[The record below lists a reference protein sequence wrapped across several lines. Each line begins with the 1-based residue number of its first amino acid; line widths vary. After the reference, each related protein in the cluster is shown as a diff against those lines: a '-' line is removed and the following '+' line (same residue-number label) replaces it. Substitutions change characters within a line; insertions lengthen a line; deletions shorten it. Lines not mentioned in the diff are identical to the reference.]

1 MRPILA
7 RVLAAANYVLPGTG
21 HSDIGAFV
29 GQVLHGGYQ
38 AVPLLRQA
46 LSAIW
51 LTGLLGWFAEDSGV
65 TVPAAAF
72 PLVLPLT
79 IAVLSSLPPRPAG
92 SPPAPVNEDD
102 RQPSSASPDPGYL

>member
-1 MRPILA
+1 
-7 RVLAAANYVLPGTG
+7 VLAVTGVAVCWPGRVR
-21 HSDIGAFV
+21 AWLLV
-29 GQVLHGGYQ
+29 RGYQ
-38 AVPLLRQA
+38 AIPLLRPA

-79 IAVLSSLPPRPAG
+79 IAILSSLPPCPAG
-92 SPPAPVNEDD
+92 PRLAQVSEDG
-102 RQPSSASPDPGYL
+102 RRVSSASTDPGYL